1 MRMDTLEAFQELLT
15 IKLLIVECLRS
26 KYCFFWECMIIICFV
41 NKYYE
46 KVMENS
52 FKDVNL

>member
-1 MRMDTLEAFQELLT
+1 MVCFYMRMDTLEAFQELLT
-15 IKLLIVECLRS
+15 IKFLIVECLL
-26 KYCFFWECMIIICFV
+26 ECMIIICFV